1 MSTLRTFNP
10 QNPDSGTVNIE
21 MDQGGNTLMT
31 GIVTVRGA
39 TNFHINQWA

>member
-1 MSTLRTFNP
+1 MSTLRTFNL

-31 GIVTVRGA
+31 GIA
-39 TNFHINQWA
+39 TYTWFSGTLVA